1 MSVSIQ
7 RKPCR
12 RCSFPA
18 DIQAFFRQNH
28 KKTPVGQVY
37 LTERAICIG
46 CELSARNDPTPEARA
61 LRKARNS
68 IQHHAEKWK
77 MRAPDFAKEFGWD
90 PERMAHD
97 FLHANENTC
106 VYCWFPYADM
116 GHGLDD
122 LTIDILDRN
131 KDPRYRTNVRVCCRT
146 CNMEK
151 ATMEPELWDRRLIE
165 WASWRAWMNRIV
177 VDPWH
182 GLPLFSSLDTPRA
195 AAAAMPR
202 PDVRRGPR
210 LIAP

>member
-1 MSVSIQ
+1 MNPQWKPVAIL
-7 RKPCR
+7 RKPCS
-12 RCSFPA
+12 RCGYDA
-18 DIQAFFRQNH
+18 DISAFYRVNQ
-28 KKTPVGQVY
+28 KASILALRKTV
-37 LTERAICIG
+37 CIG

-68 IQHHAEKWK
+68 IQHHAEKFS
-77 MRAPDFAKEFGWD
+77 MRAPDFAKQFGWD

-131 KDPRYRTNVRVCCRT
+131 KEPRYRTNVRICCRT

-151 ATMEPELWDRRLIE
+151 ATLPTEIWDRRLIE
-165 WASWRAWMNRIV
+165 WASWRAWMKRIV
-177 VDPWH
+177 IDPVH
-182 GLPLFSSLDTPRA
+182 GLPLFAAVEPMLPIA
-195 AAAAMPR
+195 AAAIR
-202 PDVRRGPR
+202 PEVRRGPPH
-210 LIAP
+210 A